1 MQNDQEVTC
10 RILPVQVIHTA
21 GKFQSI
27 MAPRS
32 HPALNK
38 NHYAQVMQISSRP
51 DVWRIT
57 KNNNHNE

>member
-51 DVWRIT
+51 DVWRI
-57 KNNNHNE
+57 